1 MKILLQEQITYG
13 YWFSWSSG
21 TNERICYL
29 RAVQRNRSTGKR
41 QRLVDSDGKL
51 LDLIF

>member
-1 MKILLQEQITYG
+1 MKIILQEQLPSGT
-13 YWFSWSSG
+13 WFGWSSG
-21 TNERICYL
+21 NSQRICYF
-29 RAVQRNRSTGKR
+29 RAVQRNKSNGKR